1 MGREKIKRK
10 LKKFSLR
17 KKAQEK
23 KQVQEKPN
31 PKPAGLKGWYNG
43 VKKKRLEKKE
53 QERISEPTSL
63 KIITASLTLIA
74 MAVGM
79 SILPLFPQPL
89 PILIAVL
96 VAFVTFRDPRF
107 GMPIGGA
114 VIGLGLTYHLAA
126 LYFFS
131 FLGAENIRIAVIVV
145 WMALFIA
152 LPLIFHHYRSALAI
166 DFGILAFISLFS
178 AQTYFLAIPLILA
191 SAVFFKKQVGLT
203 IVYYVLLTVPLQ
215 IIQYFTYT
223 VAIIARP
230 DWWLEPG
237 SAPPVF
243 VPLNSILANLGTS
256 MSQFRLYDASQAV
269 STITGQLTW
278 NPNFNGRT
286 LTDALVQYR
295 DSVPGILMFVVIV
308 TGLSLALIFFSR
320 MLVSQGSGSFVD
332 RIIPCFVATCAAAFF
347 FILLSALQTGLA
359 FSADVS
365 AGTMAF
371 GILATLLFTFP
382 AVFMSNTPKQ
392 TTTNSEISEK
402 AQALMSRLQVFEDQ
416 LNNVKENI
424 PVVVSSP
431 EGKLLIIKDSLEDT
445 LKKFSEHYYEPAE
458 LNSKFTELKKFSKDI
473 DELELE
479 LDRILSEYQIL
490 ANCEFSSWVGKLTSS
505 GLKIDSKLNADFQK
519 DMPLDQRIE
528 TIKKTLD
535 EGRSV
540 AKTVLG
546 VAEPVYGVIR
556 PLYDPDLPE
565 KSGAIEFARQKLEQ
579 KEAPWIAIEAL
590 HNALNNW
597 KRQYGAE
604 ILASMKYLEN
614 SLVPIASLS
623 GEGEVLEPIL
633 RENLPRV
640 LGYAKKAE
648 NMKLAL
654 EKSSKRDELNIL
666 DVVTL
671 KDDVQS
677 VLVMAED
684 VLSMLYAELVS
695 DDKVI
700 ERLLPTEDYP
710 WEKNSN
716 LDERLKKVTETLANP
731 LGDKI
736 NQVMEHL
743 PTYLSYVDE
752 TVQTLVVYN
761 ERKEFLLNYPTAL
774 AAIEEQ
780 LKHKSQLLPQDL
792 PFQDKFASEYM
803 RLYYMQKLGEFD
815 FDKEGMR
822 LTKKMLTQ

>member
-1 MGREKIKRK
+1 ME
-10 LKKFSLR
+10 
-17 KKAQEK
+17 EK
-23 KQVQEKPN
+23 KEVQEKPSS
-31 PKPAGLKGWYNG
+31 KTTGLKGWYSG

-53 QERISEPTSL
+53 QERITEPTSL

-74 MAVGM
+74 MALGM
-79 SILPLFPQPL
+79 SFLPLFPQPL

-114 VIGLGLTYHLAA
+114 VIGFGLTYHLAA

-152 LPLIFHHYRSALAI
+152 LPLIFHRYKSALAI
-166 DFGILAFISLFS
+166 DFGILAVVSLFS
-178 AQTYFLAIPLILA
+178 TQTYFLAIPLILA

-215 IIQYFTYT
+215 IIQYFKYT
-223 VAIIARP
+223 VALIVRP
-230 DWWLEPG
+230 DWWLQPG

-243 VPLNSILANLGTS
+243 VPLNSILADLNTS

-269 STITGQLTW
+269 YTITGQLTW

-286 LTDALVQYR
+286 LTDALTQYR

-308 TGLSLALIFFSR
+308 AGLSLALVFFSR
-320 MLVSQGSGSFVD
+320 MLVSQGSGSFAD
-332 RIIPCFVATCAAAFF
+332 RLIPCFIATCAAAFF
-347 FILLSALQTGLA
+347 FIFLSALQTGLA

-365 AGTMAF
+365 GGTMVF

-392 TTTNSEISEK
+392 TTTTFEITEK
-402 AQALMSRLQVFEDQ
+402 AQALMRRLQVFEDQ
-416 LNNVKENI
+416 LDNVKENI

-445 LKKFSEHYYEPAE
+445 LKKFAAHYYEPAE
-458 LNSKFTELKKFSKDI
+458 LNEKFQELKKFSKDV

-479 LDRILSEYQIL
+479 LNQILSEYQIF
-490 ANCEFSSWVGKLTSS
+490 ANCELSNWIGKLKGS
-505 GLKIDSKLNADFQK
+505 GLNVESTLNADFQK
-519 DMPLDQRIE
+519 DMPLEQRIE
-528 TIKKTLD
+528 VIKKILD
-535 EGRSV
+535 ESRSL
-540 AKTVLG
+540 AKNVLG
-546 VAEPVYGVIR
+546 VAEPIYGVIR
-556 PLYDPDLPE
+556 PLYDPSLPE
-565 KSGAIEFARQKLEQ
+565 KDGAIEFAKQKLEQ

-604 ILASMKYLEN
+604 ILASMKYLQS
-614 SLVPIASLS
+614 SLAPIANLTSES
-623 GEGEVLEPIL
+623 EVLRPIF
-633 RENLPRV
+633 RENLPKV
-640 LGYAKKAE
+640 LGYVKKAE
-648 NMKLAL
+648 AMKLTL
-654 EKSSKRDELNIL
+654 EKNSEKDELNIL

-677 VLVMAED
+677 VLGMAED
-684 VLSMLYAELVS
+684 VLSMLYAELIR
-695 DDKVI
+695 DDKAI

-710 WEKNSN
+710 WEQNSN

-731 LGDKI
+731 LSEKI
-736 NQVMEHL
+736 NQIMEHL

-761 ERKEFLLNYPTAL
+761 ERKEFLLNYPTA
-774 AAIEEQ
+774 AVAIEQQ
-780 LKHKSQLLPQDL
+780 LKQKKQLSAQDL
-792 PFQDKFASEYM
+792 PFQPKFAGEYL
-803 RLYYMQKLGEFD
+803 RLYYLQRFSEFN
-815 FDKEGMR
+815 FDKENMQ
-822 LTKKMLTQ
+822 LTKKT